1 MKFETAY
8 NKRASFFKGKKATTN
23 IDLKN
28 FHNQLIPRNSIVE
41 IIDKSRGLKVFFD
54 IKFNEILI
62 NNVSHENLD
71 LIK

>member
-28 FHNQLIPRNSIVE
+28 FHNQLIPINSTV
-41 IIDKSRGLKVFFD
+41 
-54 IKFNEILI
+54 
-62 NNVSHENLD
+62 
-71 LIK
+71 